1 MEQAIQD
8 FQVGETGGRGER
20 AGLKKLVVRSIWAEI
35 CGHDIHVY
43 VRLYRLYSETV
54 ILHLYIHHITFY
66 YITLHYITLQYIT
79 LHYIILHYIAVCM
92 GMYIYINIY
101 VHGWYGCILYI
112 YWECSNGSPHHCS
125 RKIRDR
131 SVQVRFLK
139 HRRSTKHPEGWVR
152 KLAQVISG
160 FFLDVIL

>member
-54 ILHLYIHHITFY
+54 ILHIYII
-66 YITLHYITLQYIT
+66 LHYIT
-79 LHYIILHYIAVCM
+79 LHYIILHYITLHYITLLFVWVC
-92 GMYIYINIY
+92 IYIVY
-101 VHGWYGCILYI
+101 VYMDDMDVYCPFI
-112 YWECSNGSPHHCS
+112 ENVAMAHHIIV
-125 RKIRDR
+125 RGRFVIDQWR
-131 SVQVRFLK
+131 SVFEASK
-139 HRRSTKHPEGWVR
+139 KHPKGWVW

>member
-54 ILHLYIHHITFY
+54 ILHIYITLY
-66 YITLHYITLQYIT
+66 YITLLFVWVCI
-79 LHYIILHYIAVCM
+79 YII
-92 GMYIYINIY
+92 Y
-101 VHGWYGCILYI
+101 VYMDDMDVYCTCI
-112 YWECSNGSPHHCS
+112 ENVAMAHHIIV
-125 RKIRDR
+125 RGRFVIDQWR
-131 SVQVRFLK
+131 SVFEASKKHEAPCRMGLKAGSGYLRFLFGCD
-139 HRRSTKHPEGWVR
+139 TV
-152 KLAQVISG
+152 
-160 FFLDVIL
+160 VILGVG